1 METEDKFLKIGE
13 TNSEYDVIIIGAG
26 PAGMFAAY
34 ELAEVQPLRILIVD
48 MGRDIDKRLCPMK
61 SQTYCMH
68 CTPCDIMCGAGGCG
82 TFSDGTLNLRPD
94 VGGDLAALT
103 GDQTEAWE
111 LVEKVDRVFLKF
123 GAPQGALLTEGPEIE
138 ELKRRAASVGAR
150 FIEIKQRHIGSDNA
164 PAVIGQFKQDL
175 VNKGVD
181 FLLETEVE
189 DLLIKEK
196 AAKGII
202 LSDGQII
209 RARYVLLA
217 PGRRGCN
224 WISEMVDKNGI
235 EASYGG
241 IDIGVRVEV
250 PAIVMDPVT
259 KINRDPKFHIQ
270 SRRYDDFVRT
280 FCTNRRGFVVK
291 EEYQGF
297 IATNGHSMANKESEN
312 TNFAF
317 LVRVELTEPMENTTK
332 YAVSIAKLATTI
344 GGGKPVLQRMGDLRR
359 GRRSTKERIAR
370 NLVVNTLKDVT
381 PGDISMALP
390 HRIVMDIIEGLETL
404 NEIIPGV
411 TSDST
416 LLYAPEV
423 KFYAMHLNVN
433 RQMETSIK
441 NLFAAGDGAGLSRD
455 IVNAAATGIM
465 AAEGIIEKEKA
476 EKGAERKAK
485 RSEEKGAEKEA
496 EKGAEEE
503 QKKQKMSRKS
513 KRRTDEE
520 TK

>member
-1 METEDKFLKIGE
+1 MEDKDTLSNQVEIKEGE
-13 TNSEYDVIIIGAG
+13 INSEYDVIIIGAG

-34 ELAEVQPLRILIVD
+34 EIAEAEPKSLKILIVD
-48 MGRDIDKRLCPMK
+48 MGRDIDERLCPMK

-68 CTPCDIMCGAGGCG
+68 CTPCDIMCGVGGCG

-103 GDQTEAWE
+103 GDQTSAWE
-111 LVEKVDRVFLKF
+111 LVERVDRIFLKF
-123 GAPQGALLTEGPEIE
+123 GAPQQALLTTGPEIE

-164 PAVIGQFKQDL
+164 PAVIGRFKQAL

-189 DLLIKEK
+189 DLLVEDGIC
-196 AAKGII
+196 KGIL
-202 LSDGQII
+202 LSEGKTIN
-209 RARYVLLA
+209 ARYVLLC
-217 PGRRGCN
+217 PGRRGYS
-224 WISEMVDKNGI
+224 WVSEMIQKHEI
-235 EASYGG
+235 KARYGG

-259 KINRDPKFHIQ
+259 NINRDPKFHIQ

-280 FCTNRRGFVVK
+280 FCTNKRGFVVK
-291 EEYQGF
+291 EEYEDF
-297 IATNGHSMANKESEN
+297 IATNGHSMANTESEN

-317 LVRVELTEPMENTTK
+317 LVRIELTEPIENTTQ
-332 YAVSIAKLATTI
+332 YARSIAKLATTI

-359 GRRSTKERIAR
+359 GRRSTKERLAR

-390 HRIVMDIIEGLETL
+390 HRIVMDIIEGLEIL

-423 KFYAMHLNVN
+423 KFYAMHLEVD
-433 RQMETSIK
+433 RKMETSIE

-455 IVNAAATGIM
+455 IVNAAATGLM
-465 AAEGIIEKEKA
+465 AAEGIIQKERPVRNVGPEKE
-476 EKGAERKAK
+476 ELDAK
-485 RSEEKGAEKEA
+485 I
-496 EKGAEEE
+496 
-503 QKKQKMSRKS
+503 
-513 KRRTDEE
+513 
-520 TK
+520 

>member
-1 METEDKFLKIGE
+1 MDTGDQSSEKSEI
-13 TNSEYDVIIIGAG
+13 NSEYDVIIIGAG

-34 ELAEVQPLRILIVD
+34 ELSAVQTLKVLIVD
-48 MGRDIDKRLCPMK
+48 MGRDIEKRLCYMK
-61 SQTYCMH
+61 TNAYCMH
-68 CTPCDIMCGAGGCG
+68 CTPCDIMCGVGGCG

-94 VGGDLAALT
+94 IGGDLASLT

-111 LVEKVDRVFLKF
+111 LVERVDRIFLEF
-123 GAPQGALLTEGPEIE
+123 GAPQQALLTEGPEIE

-164 PAVIGQFKQDL
+164 PAVIGRFKQYL
-175 VNKGVD
+175 VNNGVK

-189 DLLIKEK
+189 DLLIEEGTST
-196 AAKGII
+196 GII
-202 LSDGQII
+202 LSGGRII
-209 RARYVLLA
+209 HARYILLS

-224 WISEMVDKNGI
+224 WVSDMIETHGI
-235 EASYGG
+235 EARYGG

-250 PAIVMDPVT
+250 PAIVMEPVT
-259 KINRDPKFHIQ
+259 RINRDPKFHIQ

-291 EEYQGF
+291 EEYEDF
-297 IATNGHSMANKESEN
+297 IATNGHSMTNVESEN

-317 LVRVELTEPMENTTK
+317 LVHIELTEPIENTTK
-332 YAVSIAKLATTI
+332 YARSIAKLATTI

-359 GRRSTKERIAR
+359 GRRSTKERIAK
-370 NLVVNTLKDVT
+370 NLVVNTLKEVT

-423 KFYAMHLNVN
+423 KFYAMHLKVD
-433 RQMETSIK
+433 RQMETNIK

-465 AAEGIIEKEKA
+465 AAEGIIKKVLA
-476 EKGAERKAK
+476 ESANEGIE
-485 RSEEKGAEKEA
+485 
-496 EKGAEEE
+496 
-503 QKKQKMSRKS
+503 
-513 KRRTDEE
+513 
-520 TK
+520 

>member
-1 METEDKFLKIGE
+1 MENENKL
-13 TNSEYDVIIIGAG
+13 SEREEKNLDYDVIIVGAG

-34 ELAEVQPLRILIVD
+34 ELAEVKPLKILIVD
-48 MGRDIDKRLCPMK
+48 MGRDIDERFCPMK
-61 SQTYCMH
+61 TQTYCMH
-68 CTPCDIMCGAGGCG
+68 CTPCDIMCGVGGCG

-94 VGGDLAALT
+94 VGGDLADLT
-103 GDQTEAWE
+103 GDQTEAWQ
-111 LVEKVDRVFLKF
+111 LVERVDKVFLKF
-123 GAPQGALLTEGPEIE
+123 GAPQGALLTESPEIE

-164 PAVIGQFKQDL
+164 PAVIGQFKRNL
-175 VNKGVD
+175 VDKGVD
-181 FLLETEVE
+181 FLLETEVK
-189 DLLIKEK
+189 DLLIEDETCR
-196 AAKGII
+196 GII
-202 LSDGQII
+202 LSDGREL
-209 RARYVLLA
+209 RASYVLLS

-224 WISEMVDKNGI
+224 WVSDMIEKHGI
-235 EASYGG
+235 KARYGG

-280 FCTNRRGFVVK
+280 FCTNMRGYVVK
-291 EEYQGF
+291 EEYEGF
-297 IATNGHSMANKESEN
+297 IATNGHSLANEESEN

-317 LVRVELTEPMENTTK
+317 LVRIELTEPIENTTK
-332 YAVSIAKLATTI
+332 YARSIAKLATTI

-359 GRRSTKERIAR
+359 GRRSTKERLAK

-423 KFYAMHLNVN
+423 KFYAMHLEVD

-455 IVNAAATGIM
+455 IVNAAATGIL
-465 AAEGIIEKEKA
+465 AAEGIMKMIK
-476 EKGAERKAK
+476 
-485 RSEEKGAEKEA
+485 
-496 EKGAEEE
+496 EEE
-503 QKKQKMSRKS
+503 GARAGT
-513 KRRTDEE
+513 RE
-520 TK
+520 

>member
-1 METEDKFLKIGE
+1 MDDEDQAVKKEKIKSSYE
-13 TNSEYDVIIIGAG
+13 VVIIGAG

-34 ELAEVQPLRILIVD
+34 ELAASRLKILVID
-48 MGRDIDKRLCPMK
+48 MGRDIDKRVCPMK
-61 SQTYCMH
+61 TQSYCMH
-68 CTPCDIMCGAGGCG
+68 CTPCEIMCGIGGCG
-82 TFSDGTLNLRPD
+82 TYSDGTLNLRPD
-94 VGGDLAALT
+94 IGGDLAALT

-111 LVEKVDRVFLKF
+111 LVDRVDKVFLKF
-123 GAPQGALLTEGPEIE
+123 GAPQAALLTESPEIE

-150 FIEIKQRHIGSDNA
+150 FIEIKQRHIGSDNS
-164 PAVIGQFKQDL
+164 PAVIGRFKQDL
-175 VNKGVD
+175 VDKGVD
-181 FLLETEVE
+181 FLIETEVQDLIIE
-189 DLLIKEK
+189 DGTC
-196 AAKGII
+196 KGVI
-202 LSDGQII
+202 LSGGRII
-209 RARYVLLA
+209 RSNYVVLS

-224 WISEMVDKNGI
+224 WVSEMI
-235 EASYGG
+235 EKHDLKARYGG

-250 PAIVMDPVT
+250 PAIIMDPVT

-280 FCTNRRGFVVK
+280 FCTNRRGYVVK
-291 EEYQGF
+291 EEYEDF
-297 IATNGHSMANKESEN
+297 IATNGHSMANTESEN

-317 LVRVELTEPMENTTK
+317 LVHIELTEPMENTTK
-332 YAVSIAKLATTI
+332 YARSIAKLATTI

-359 GRRSTKERIAR
+359 GRRSTKERLAK

-411 TSDST
+411 ASDST

-423 KFYAMHLNVN
+423 KFYAMHLDVS

-465 AAEGIIEKEKA
+465 AAEGIM
-476 EKGAERKAK
+476 
-485 RSEEKGAEKEA
+485 
-496 EKGAEEE
+496 
-503 QKKQKMSRKS
+503 KKVKQ
-513 KRRTDEE
+513 E
-520 TK
+520 